1 MVLVYRHRRVVE
13 RKAPIINHQSTINNP
28 SGYRLDRICVKV
40 KPLKAHKGLPL
51 PCYESEGSSGMD
63 IRACVEGPVSL
74 NPGQIKLIPTGLSIS
89 ISPGYEAQ
97 IRPRS
102 GLALNYGIGIVN
114 SPGTIDSD
122 YRGEIGIILINW
134 GEDSFII
141 KRGDR
146 IAQMVI
152 SKVYKADILET
163 EDLDATPRGEGGFGH
178 SGIR

>member
-1 MVLVYRHRRVVE
+1 MT
-13 RKAPIINHQSTINNP
+13 IINP
-28 SGYRLDRICVKV
+28 PGVALDRICVKV
-40 KPLKAHKGLPL
+40 KPLESHKGLPL
-51 PCYESEGSSGMD
+51 PAYESEGASGMD
-63 IRACVEGPVSL
+63 IRACVAEPVSL
-74 NPGQIKLIPTGLSIS
+74 NPGEIHLIPTGLTVS

-102 GLALNYGIGIVN
+102 GLALHHGIGMVN

-134 GEDSFII
+134 GRDPFVIR
-141 KRGDR
+141 RGDR

-152 SKVYKADILET
+152 SRVYRADIIET
-163 EDLDATPRGEGGFGH
+163 ENLDATSRGAGGFGH